1 MQVLKDEV
9 RDSIKQAA
17 MKCFLESGY
26 VKTSMREISRE
37 AKLSTGNLYRYYPNK
52 ESLFNELV
60 RPVVELFE
68 KKKKPMKD
76 FDFPFLDINVLL
88 NKEIM
93 DMLINAHVIYREE
106 LFLFFLRSQGT
117 RYENVKDDFID
128 HLYKQGE
135 ILLEKEFGDLGDLI
149 DQKIYLKATSAAL
162 VESILVI
169 LEESGDD
176 YTFMKNMLQLLELN
190 IKSIIRTLRDMRD
203 NNETFRR
210 ISDEEISNYIDC
222 IGHH

>member
-9 RDSIKQAA
+9 RDNIKQAA
-17 MKCFLESGY
+17 MKCFLVSGY
-26 VKTSMREISRE
+26 MKTSMREISRE

-76 FDFPFLDINVLL
+76 FDFPFLDINILL

-93 DMLINAHVIYREE
+93 DTLINAHVIYREE
-106 LFLFFLRSQGT
+106 LFLLFLRSQGT
-117 RYENVKDDFID
+117 GYENVKDDFID

-176 YTFMKNMLQLLELN
+176 YTFMKNMLQLMELN
-190 IKSIIRTLRDMRD
+190 IKSILRTLRDMRD

-210 ISDEEISNYIDC
+210 ISDEEINNYIDC

>member
-17 MKCFLESGY
+17 MKCFLVSGY
-26 VKTSMREISRE
+26 MKTSMREISRE

-93 DMLINAHVIYREE
+93 DTLINAHVIYREE
-106 LFLFFLRSQGT
+106 LFLLFLRSQGT
-117 RYENVKDDFID
+117 GYENVKDDFID

-210 ISDEEISNYIDC
+210 INDEEINNYIDC
-222 IGHH
+222 IGHN

>member
-17 MKCFLESGY
+17 MKCFLVSGY
-26 VKTSMREISRE
+26 MKTSMREISRE

-93 DMLINAHVIYREE
+93 DTLINAHVIYREE
-106 LFLFFLRSQGT
+106 LFLLFLRSQGT
-117 RYENVKDDFID
+117 GYENVKDDFID

-135 ILLEKEFGDLGDLI
+135 ILFEKEFGDLGDLI

-210 ISDEEISNYIDC
+210 INDEEINNYIDC
-222 IGHH
+222 IGHN